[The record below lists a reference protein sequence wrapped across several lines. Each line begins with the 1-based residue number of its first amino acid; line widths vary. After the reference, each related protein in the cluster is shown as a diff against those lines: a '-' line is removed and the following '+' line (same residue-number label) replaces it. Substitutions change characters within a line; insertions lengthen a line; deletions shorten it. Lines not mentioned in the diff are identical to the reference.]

1 MNAQDL
7 CEFEVEVLASLA
19 GAAPP
24 QPWGA
29 ALGAALGFLKG
40 RKLVSCTNGLYEI
53 TDAGRAELK
62 RRGTVVLQPVVRCGG
77 GR

>member
-7 CEFEVEVLASLA
+7 CEFEVDVLASLA

-29 ALGAALGFLKG
+29 ALGAALGVLKG
-40 RKLVSCTNGLYEI
+40 RTLVSRTNGLYAI

-62 RRGTVVLQPVVRCGG
+62 RRGIDVLQPAVPR
-77 GR
+77 